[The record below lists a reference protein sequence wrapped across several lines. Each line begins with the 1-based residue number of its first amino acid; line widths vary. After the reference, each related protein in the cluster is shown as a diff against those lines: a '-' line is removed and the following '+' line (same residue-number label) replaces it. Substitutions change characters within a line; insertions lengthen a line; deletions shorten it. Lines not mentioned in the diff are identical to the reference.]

1 MSFIIEALYLNENPC
16 EIREAKGADLFALE
30 LCCKEFLDLIPDFAR
45 RFQKKELM
53 VFLIFQQG
61 ELGGS
66 IVSFID
72 PISTS
77 KNFKPISQIIFIF
90 VNPTFRGRGLGK
102 ALLKDY
108 IERMREQNIA
118 AVRIELFKTN
128 SAGIKFFEKAGFKL
142 VLEKQGRKI
151 LQFSI
156 WDDFG
161 IVDESLIEE

>member
-1 MSFIIEALYLNENPC
+1 MDEDAC
-16 EIREAKGADLFALE
+16 EVREAKVEDLFALE
-30 LCCKEFLDLIPDFAR
+30 MCCKEFLDLIPDFTS
-45 RFQKKELM
+45 RFHKKELI
-53 VFLIFQQG
+53 VFLVFQHN

-77 KNFKPISQIIFIF
+77 KNFKTISQIIFIF
-90 VNPTFRGRGLGK
+90 INPTFRGNGLGK
-102 ALLKDY
+102 ALLNYY
-108 IERMREQNIA
+108 IERMRVQNIA
-118 AVRIELFKTN
+118 AARIELFKTN
-128 SAGIKFFEKAGFKL
+128 SAGIKFFEKAGFKQ
-142 VLEKQGRKI
+142 VSERQGKKI

>member
-1 MSFIIEALYLNENPC
+1 MDDNLC
-16 EIREAKGADLFALE
+16 DIREAKTEDLFALE
-30 LCCKEFLDLIPDFAR
+30 LCCKDYLDLIPDFNNK
-45 RFQKKELM
+45 FQNKEFK
-53 VFLIFQQG
+53 VFLIFQQN

-66 IVSFID
+66 LVAFID

-77 KNFKPISQIIFIF
+77 KNFKTIAQIIFIF
-90 VNPTFRGRGLGK
+90 INPTFRGKGLGK
-102 ALLKDY
+102 ALLNYY

-128 SAGIKFFEKAGFKL
+128 SGGIKFFEKAGFRHIS
-142 VLEKQGRKI
+142 EKHGRKI

>member
-1 MSFIIEALYLNENPC
+1 MDEDTC
-16 EIREAKGADLFALE
+16 ETREAKAEDLFALE
-30 LCCKEFLDLIPDFAR
+30 MCCKPFLDLIPDFTNK
-45 RFQKKELM
+45 FQKKELL
-53 VFLIFQQG
+53 VFLVFQQN

-72 PISTS
+72 PISSS
-77 KNFKPISQIIFIF
+77 KNFKTISQIIFIF
-90 VNPTFRGRGLGK
+90 INPTFRGKGLGK
-102 ALLKDY
+102 ALLNYY

-128 SAGIKFFEKAGFKL
+128 SAGIKFFERAGFKQ
-142 VLEKQGRKI
+142 VSEKKGKKI